1 MNTIS
6 SPSAP
11 ALWLSQNQ
19 PVRPPQPLR
28 SASESGLAAD
38 WGSAGGSE
46 QAAAA
51 TDAQDNSE
59 LREAFG
65 DFVGQTFYGQM
76 LSAMRKTVDKPAYF
90 HGGRAEEIF
99 QGQLDQTLSEH
110 LADATADDFIGPMFD
125 LFTLPRR

>member
-1 MNTIS
+1 MAAS
-6 SPSAP
+6 QKSAF
-11 ALWLSQNQ
+11 
-19 PVRPPQPLR
+19 PV
-28 SASESGLAAD
+28 AD
-38 WGSAGGSE
+38 PGTEETDGE
-46 QAAAA
+46 QATGHAA
-51 TDAQDNSE
+51 SPE
-59 LREAFG
+59 LREAFN

-110 LADATADDFIGPMFD
+110 LADATAEYFTGPMVD